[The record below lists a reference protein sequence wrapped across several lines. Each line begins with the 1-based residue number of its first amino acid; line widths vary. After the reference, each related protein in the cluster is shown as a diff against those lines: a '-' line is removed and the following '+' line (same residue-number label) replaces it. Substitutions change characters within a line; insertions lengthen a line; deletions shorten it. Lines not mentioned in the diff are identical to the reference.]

1 MPRLWRGSFL
11 PKISI
16 LLIEFIRWGLKEG
29 CSVINL
35 WRTALDLKAS
45 LGAQPQRLVL
55 HERIQNPIV
64 HRLARSAARASAPKQ
79 EPLKRARK

>member
-1 MPRLWRGSFL
+1 M
-11 PKISI
+11 
-16 LLIEFIRWGLKEG
+16 LIEFIRWGLKEG
-29 CSVINL
+29 CSMVNL
-35 WRTALDLKAS
+35 GRTALDLKAS

-64 HRLARSAARASAPKQ
+64 HRLAQWAARASTPRQ

>member
-1 MPRLWRGSFL
+1 M
-11 PKISI
+11 
-16 LLIEFIRWGLKEG
+16 
-29 CSVINL
+29 VNL
-35 WRTALDLKAS
+35 GRTALDLKAS

-64 HRLARSAARASAPKQ
+64 HRLARWAARASAPKQ